1 MSLPQLALLA
11 ALSFTAGTVYLVH
24 HSQSADREVRGPP
37 LPLGSARA
45 GIFIGH
51 VGSLNSIHYLQRMRY
66 GVKADLERQ
75 RTKAENL
82 RLLREQQELQKKL
95 EKRSGAAVMPN

>member
-37 LPLGSARA
+37 LPLRSARA
-45 GIFIGH
+45 EVFIR
-51 VGSLNSIHYLQRMRY
+51 SLNSIQ
-66 GVKADLERQ
+66 
-75 RTKAENL
+75 
-82 RLLREQQELQKKL
+82 LLTEDAVWRE
-95 EKRSGAAVMPN
+95 SGSGQTANEGGEPSLVT